1 MQCLAIS
8 TAESVTA
15 AACPIGARY
24 LCAIIIY
31 SYPVSVQNVA
41 GGVFVMLIEE

>member
-1 MQCLAIS
+1 MQCLATS
-8 TAESVTA
+8 TAESVT